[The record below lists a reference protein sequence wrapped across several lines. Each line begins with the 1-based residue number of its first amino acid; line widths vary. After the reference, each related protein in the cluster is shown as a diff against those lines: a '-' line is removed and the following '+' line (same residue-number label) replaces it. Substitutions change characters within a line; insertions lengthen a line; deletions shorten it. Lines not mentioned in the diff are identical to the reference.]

1 MPEVMVGRGGRGLS
15 SPEVFLL
22 SRGGVP
28 TNAHLCAAQIV
39 VWPQERRERT
49 RTRSQSLF

>member
-28 TNAHLCAAQIV
+28 TNAAQIV
-39 VWPQERRERT
+39 VLPQERRERT
-49 RTRSQSLF
+49 RTQS